1 MRARVKGIN
10 LLPKEYIQAEQIRV
24 IQMIISLAL
33 VLEVLA
39 FIVGIAMPP
48 KAEVEQVQQQLDKIS
63 SKLNDSRFADVNKTI
78 QELEAAK
85 VEVEQWVAKY
95 GDLKSENFI
104 GARVLDSLTARLP
117 IGMAIE
123 RINIKPADAEGS
135 NGSKEII
142 IEGTSNKL
150 EAILNYVTILE
161 SIYGVGTV
169 YYDGSYDKEIL
180 AYKYKLDIK
189 IPVTVKATEESAPV
203 EGAAQDGTTPPV
215 EQTEGGAN

>member
-85 VEVEQWVAKY
+85 AEVEQWVAKY

-123 RINIKPADAEGS
+123 KINIKPADAEGS
-135 NGSKEII
+135 NGNKEII

-150 EAILNYVTILE
+150 ESILNYVTILE

-169 YYDGSYDKEIL
+169 YYEGSYEKEIL

-203 EGAAQDGTTPPV
+203 EGAAPDGTTPPV
-215 EQTEGGAN
+215 EGTEGGAN